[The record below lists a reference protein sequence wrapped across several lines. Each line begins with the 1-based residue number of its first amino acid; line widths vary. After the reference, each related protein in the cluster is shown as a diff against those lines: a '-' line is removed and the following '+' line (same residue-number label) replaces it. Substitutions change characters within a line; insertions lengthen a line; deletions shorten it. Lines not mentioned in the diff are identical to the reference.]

1 MDVAAAGT
9 GAQAAACE
17 VLNALNEKCPN
28 NDGLFGINCST
39 GKSAQT
45 VICEQ

>member
-28 NDGLFGINCST
+28 NDQLFGKNCS
-39 GKSAQT
+39 KSAQT
-45 VICEQ
+45 IICEQ